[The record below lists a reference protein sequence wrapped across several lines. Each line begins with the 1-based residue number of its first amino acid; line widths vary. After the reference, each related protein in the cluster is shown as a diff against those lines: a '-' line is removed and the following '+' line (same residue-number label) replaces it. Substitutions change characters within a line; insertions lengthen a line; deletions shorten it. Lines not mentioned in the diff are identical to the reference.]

1 MYRRGDTEPLDEL
14 SRYEQYLR
22 RELPPAVRRELE
34 LALDR
39 NLEPLEE
46 RLKAQ
51 LIEIVRDLQLQ
62 LFQSYTRHHNSTGGA
77 VNEVTQSST
86 HSEVT
91 LNHAVG
97 VNTLNQAGIPSCDAP
112 SILPIVT
119 TNDQLASY
127 EPTPLIE
134 EPTQYGLDAVLF
146 QWNGWNGFDC
156 LDDSAYGGSLFQ
168 GSGNAEETE
177 MCDPDFFY
185 DPACDNGEGSSRT
198 K

>member
-1 MYRRGDTEPLDEL
+1 MYHRGDPEPLDEL

-62 LFQSYTRHHNSTGGA
+62 LFQSYTRHHSSTSDPL
-77 VNEVTQSST
+77 NEVTQST
-86 HSEVT
+86 TQSEAV
-91 LNHAVG
+91 LDHAVG
-97 VNTLNQAGIPSCDAP
+97 VNTLDPADMPGCDAP
-112 SILPIVT
+112 STLSTVT

-134 EPTQYGLDAVLF
+134 EPTQYGFDAVLF
-146 QWNGWNGFDC
+146 QWQAWNGFDF
-156 LDDSAYGGSLFQ
+156 LDDSAYGSLFQ
-168 GSGNAEETE
+168 DSRNPGETQ
-177 MCDPDFFY
+177 MCDPGVFY
-185 DPACDNGEGSSRT
+185 HPACDNGEGSSRT
-198 K
+198 R